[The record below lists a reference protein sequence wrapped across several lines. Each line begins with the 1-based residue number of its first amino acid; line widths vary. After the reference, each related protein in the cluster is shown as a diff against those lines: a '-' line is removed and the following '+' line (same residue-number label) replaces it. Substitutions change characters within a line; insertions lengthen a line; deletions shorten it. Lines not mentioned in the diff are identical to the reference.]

1 MYLLTFSFQD
11 GYSRPSVGARVSVLS
26 RRLQVRRAE
35 LHLVSDFKVKRRRFQ
50 QKKCISLIWSGA
62 KT

>member
-35 LHLVSDFKVKRRRFQ
+35 LHLVSDFKVM
-50 QKKCISLIWSGA
+50 
-62 KT
+62 